1 MFIYAN
7 TSIWP
12 YSVHRNTHTHSLTH
26 THTYIQLTPW
36 LTHISI
42 THNLTHSQS
51 HSLTQNLFHSL
62 MLTHAHSHT
71 LPHIHTRTLTYSHS
85 HSSSLTHK
93 HSHLPQHYFTPPPPP
108 LLSTASSKQ
117 FELGRGKRPRRLQ
130 PLQVNG
136 SEISSLA
143 AMPVCKATRKRGL
156 LPTST
161 SLRLMPQNGTANWVR

>member
-1 MFIYAN
+1 MHTHTN
-7 TSIWP
+7 TP
-12 YSVHRNTHTHSLTH
+12 HTHTHTLTHTH

-42 THNLTHSQS
+42 THNLTR
-51 HSLTQNLFHSL
+51 NLFHSL

-117 FELGRGKRPRRLQ
+117 FELGRGKRPRRLRS
-130 PLQVNG
+130 LQVNG
-136 SEISSLA
+136 SEISLLA
-143 AMPVCKATRKRGL
+143 AMQVCKATRKRGL
-156 LPTST
+156 LPMST
-161 SLRLMPQNGTANWVR
+161 SPRLMRQNGTANWVR